1 MEEGGAVAF
10 WADTFRPANDMHSA
24 ITQSTTT
31 NITGNVRR
39 FIDCPFRE
47 LSFGVETQ
55 GGALNTAQ
63 QIWIPSRPPLVI
75 RCWPRRG
82 TKPTFLAAKM
92 DGSLSHSE
100 RNP

>member
-47 LSFGVETQ
+47 LSFGVDTT
-55 GGALNTAQ
+55 GGALNNAQ
-63 QIWIPSRPPLVI
+63 RI
-75 RCWPRRG
+75 
-82 TKPTFLAAKM
+82 
-92 DGSLSHSE
+92 
-100 RNP
+100 